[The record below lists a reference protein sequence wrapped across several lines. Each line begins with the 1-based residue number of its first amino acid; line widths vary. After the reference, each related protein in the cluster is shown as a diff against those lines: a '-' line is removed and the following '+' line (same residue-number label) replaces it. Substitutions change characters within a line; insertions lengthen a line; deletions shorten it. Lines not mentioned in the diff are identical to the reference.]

1 MTVGQQQ
8 ARAELRPRGEDGG
21 DTGGPRHEREALEK
35 GAGPHVAFGG
45 IGELL
50 PLGTGSQ
57 EGTFLKHQGAE
68 KGAQGCDGTW
78 LVTPLPSRGAAVGSL
93 LLHPACHTLALP
105 SSASQTLLKWQGLD
119 MAEGEGWRVTAVR
132 TPPSWPLALF

>member
-8 ARAELRPRGEDGG
+8 ARAEFRPRGEDGG

-68 KGAQGCDGTW
+68 KGARAVMEPGWSPPCHLKGLWLAHSSSTLPVTPWHSPQVPAKPSSSGRDLTW
-78 LVTPLPSRGAAVGSL
+78 LRGRAG
-93 LLHPACHTLALP
+93 
-105 SSASQTLLKWQGLD
+105 G
-119 MAEGEGWRVTAVR
+119 
-132 TPPSWPLALF
+132 